1 MLKRIGLF
9 FKFNH
14 FVLIS
19 FILQLTVCV
28 ECQSLKLVTATK
40 STFGVCSTVIMTKFK
55 SVVDLSEF
63 VEDFITREY
72 FKS

>member
-1 MLKRIGLF
+1 MLKF
-9 FKFNH
+9 EFN
-14 FVLIS
+14 L
-19 FILQLTVCV
+19 LQLD
-28 ECQSLKLVTATK
+28 K
-40 STFGVCSTVIMTKFK
+40 SAFGVCSTVIMTKFK